1 MDTTPLSPATRI
13 GTAAWAAAVA
23 VAVAVAGLAQAGD
36 WVEPKRADAA
46 PAASRSA
53 APWIHPSMDADTR
66 SKLAA
71 AIALAA
77 ARVEESPECA
87 GLFASLDTDG
97 VEMLASTLYFPAPPA
112 RRASSCR
119 QAVAY
124 TFVGEAPTFLCSAFS
139 SLTDEHA
146 SLVLIHEALHHAGL
160 PEGAWKAG
168 GVMSSAAINDMVQVA
183 CGLNVANKGGRAG

>member
-1 MDTTPLSPATRI
+1 MDTTPVSPATRI

-71 AIALAA
+71 ALARAA
-77 ARVEESPECA
+77 ARVEASPECA
-87 GLFASLDTDG
+87 GLFAELGADG
-97 VEMLASTLYFPAPPA
+97 ADVLAGSFYFPAPLRQMESTC
-112 RRASSCR
+112 RRAT
-119 QAVAY
+119 AY
-124 TFVGEAPTFLCSAFS
+124 TYVGKETTFLCRGFA
-139 SLTDEHA
+139 SLTDERA
-146 SLVLIHEALHHAGL
+146 ALVIIHEALHHAGL
-160 PEGAWKAG
+160 AESPYELSAQT
-168 GVMSSAAINDMVQVA
+168 SAAINDMVRKA
-183 CGLNVANKGGRAG
+183 CGAQQARQPASAG